1 MELTSG
7 TRLGPYEILGPLG
20 AGGMGRVFRARD
32 VKLDRPV
39 AIKVL
44 RDDCVHDPVWLAR
57 FDREARRLATLS
69 HPNIATVHGL
79 DEVDGL
85 RYLVM
90 ELVPGQTLAQRLTS
104 GPLPAAEALAVG
116 KQIAEGLEAAH
127 DRDIV
132 HRDLK
137 PANVVLTPDGKVKI
151 LDFGLAR
158 STETLP
164 WPADSTGPDEPQ
176 TRAGGADPGGR
187 PGSSPARALVA
198 AARGRGRRA
207 ARVRP
212 GELDAGPGRSRLG
225 GAGPARRGDAGLP
238 AAAVTGRSV
247 AGLRRDPRA
256 AGPGR

>member
-1 MELTSG
+1 MALNQG

-44 RDDCVHDPVWLAR
+44 RDDCSQDPEWLAR
-57 FDREARRLATLS
+57 FDREARLLATLN

-90 ELVPGQTLAQRLTS
+90 ELVPGQTLAQRLAR
-104 GPLPAAEALAVG
+104 GPLPGAFALAVG

-127 DRDIV
+127 EKGII

-137 PANVVLTPDGKVKI
+137 PGNVMLTPDGKVKI

-158 STETLP
+158 SAESL
-164 WPADSTGPDEPQ
+164 
-176 TRAGGADPGGR
+176 
-187 PGSSPARALVA
+187 
-198 AARGRGRRA
+198 
-207 ARVRP
+207 
-212 GELDAGPGRSRLG
+212 
-225 GAGPARRGDAGLP
+225 
-238 AAAVTGRSV
+238 
-247 AGLRRDPRA
+247 
-256 AGPGR
+256 